1 MELVLID
8 RKVFFHIVLV
18 FLYFLYLKY
27 NVLIFVMYGDRIGA
41 SI

>member
-27 NVLIFVMYGDRIGA
+27 SVLIFVMYGDRIGA